1 MKYQIIRRGLDNE
14 MKVIY
19 TQLNGPLKID
29 MSKTSSYKTKSWGCN
44 VQPGTVVSGIVLH
57 I

>member
-44 VQPGTVVSGIVLH
+44 VQPSTVVSGIVLH